1 MGMSRI
7 STFLHALASSSGV
20 SEGGV
25 SVSIESDSLFER
37 YSAYAFGCLSSE
49 AIGKATVKKRGGRR
63 RKKRG
68 REES

>member
-25 SVSIESDSLFER
+25 SESNESDSLFER
-37 YSAYAFGCLSSE
+37 CSANAVSFFSSE
-49 AIGKATVKKRGGRR
+49 DIEKVEGGGRR
-63 RKKRG
+63 RRG
-68 REES
+68 KEES

>member
-20 SEGGV
+20 SEGGL

-37 YSAYAFGCLSSE
+37 CSYTVGCLSSE
-49 AIGKATVKKRGGRR
+49 PIEKVEVKRRGGRR
-63 RKKRG
+63 RRG
-68 REES
+68 KEES

>member
-1 MGMSRI
+1 MGMSRR

-37 YSAYAFGCLSSE
+37 CSAYTVGCLSSE
-49 AIGKATVKKRGGRR
+49 PIGSAEAKKRGKWRR
-63 RKKRG
+63 RGKEG
-68 REES
+68 S